1 LLLARLFKRVAFD
14 SKYQFIKKEKKMSIS
29 ASMVRDLREKTNAG
43 MMDCKKALEETKGD
57 FEAAV
62 EWLRKKGLASAA
74 KKADRL
80 ASEGLVTALV
90 LDKTGVL
97 VEVNS
102 ETDFVARNEQFK
114 TFVVE
119 VARTVATSNPADVN
133 ALTETKMKSGETVGT
148 VLKETIAK
156 IGENLVIRRF
166 ARLASTGLVH
176 TYIHG
181 DGKIGVLVELSY
193 SGNNE
198 AARAFA
204 NDICLHVAAMNPLAL
219 SPEQVPAEV
228 VAKEKE
234 ILRAKALE
242 QGKKPEMLDKI
253 VGGQINKFLAESC
266 LLEQAFVKN
275 PDQKVK
281 DYLAETQ
288 KKVGENFTLKQFI
301 RYELGEGLQK
311 KANDFAAEVA
321 AQTAAAKSH

>member
-1 LLLARLFKRVAFD
+1 
-14 SKYQFIKKEKKMSIS
+14 MSIS

-57 FEAAV
+57 FEAAI

-80 ASEGLVTALV
+80 ATEGLVTAQV
-90 LDKTGVL
+90 IGKTGVL

-119 VARTVATSNPADVN
+119 VAQTVAAQNPAN
-133 ALTETKMKSGETVGT
+133 PETLLTTKMKSGPAVGD
-148 VLKETIAK
+148 VLRETIAK

-166 ARLASTGLVH
+166 ARVETSGMVH

-193 SGNNE
+193 AGNND
-198 AARAFA
+198 AVRTFA

-219 SPEQVPAEV
+219 SPDQVPAEV

-288 KKVGENFTLKQFI
+288 KKAGETFALKQFI
-301 RYELGEGLQK
+301 RFELGEGLQK
-311 KANDFAAEVA
+311 KSNDFAAEVA
-321 AQTAAAKSH
+321 AQSAAAKGH

>member
-1 LLLARLFKRVAFD
+1 
-14 SKYQFIKKEKKMSIS
+14 MSVS
-29 ASMVRDLREKTNAG
+29 AAMVRDLREKTSAG
-43 MMDCKKALEETKGD
+43 MLDCKKALEETKGD

-62 EWLRKKGLASAA
+62 EWLRKKGLSSAA

-80 ASEGLVTALV
+80 ASEGMVSSYTSGN
-90 LDKTGVL
+90 TGVL

-102 ETDFVARNEQFK
+102 ETDFVAKNDAFK
-114 TFVVE
+114 AFVKD
-119 VARTVATSNPADVN
+119 VATLVATKKPATVE
-133 ALTETKMKSGETVGT
+133 ALMEVPSSSGTKVGD

-166 ARLASTGLVH
+166 ERYDGAGLVH

-181 DGKIGVLVELSY
+181 DGKIGVMVELTTS
-193 SGNNE
+193 STNE
-198 AARAFA
+198 AVKTFA
-204 NDICLHVAAMNPLAL
+204 NDVCLHVAAMNPLAL
-219 SPEQVPAEV
+219 SPDQVPAEV
-228 VAKEKE
+228 VEKE
-234 ILRAKALE
+234 REILKAKAIE

-281 DYLAETQ
+281 DYMAEAG
-288 KKVGENFTLKQFI
+288 KKAGETFTIKRFT

-311 KANDFAAEVA
+311 RANNFAEEVA
-321 AQTAAAKSH
+321 AQTKGH